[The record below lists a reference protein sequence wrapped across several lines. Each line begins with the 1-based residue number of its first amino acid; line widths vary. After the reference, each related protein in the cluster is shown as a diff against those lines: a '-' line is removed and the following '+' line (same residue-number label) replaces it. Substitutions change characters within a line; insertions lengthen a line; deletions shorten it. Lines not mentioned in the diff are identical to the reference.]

1 MLNSRS
7 LMTRIVTA
15 IEIAA
20 PLADVAVF
28 FVPQRMPYWYGAE
41 MAVEFQMLDGAPDF
55 APSQKVRIA
64 GKLGSREVSHT
75 AVVTDYRWGKM
86 LEWRFQDRYGVKGT
100 ERWELET
107 NSPSSTRVTMT
118 SEYEMP
124 NLLARCMD
132 RVFTRYAI
140 KRRNNVYLMR
150 LKKFA
155 ERDK

>member
-41 MAVEFQMLDGAPDF
+41 MAAEFQLLDGASDF

-64 GKLGSREVSHT
+64 GKLGSRDVGHT
-75 AVVTDYRWGKM
+75 AVVTDYRWGKI

-100 ERWELET
+100 ERWELAAL
-107 NSPSSTRVTMT
+107 SSTKTCVTMT

-124 NLLARCMD
+124 NLMAKCMD
-132 RVFTRYAI
+132 KVFTRYAI
-140 KRRNNVYLMR
+140 KRRNNIYLMR

-155 ERDK
+155 ERS